1 MSDSYPEN
9 PRGVRQRVSRWSTTH
24 RGTKTLK
31 AAYAQAARDVKRM
44 DPAVREAIGRSNMT
58 RSDLQQIASRHVDA
72 QFRPDRY
79 AGVSRN
85 LGQEVQGRLAESGPA
100 PSRGW
105 IARKNPFSRW
115 NRNQRQGTKA
125 LKAALTQAARDV
137 KRTDP
142 RVRWEIGRSHVNSA
156 DLAALASSR
165 MDHLFRPEG
174 RFQGVPGQQ
183 QNGAGRQGQGQ
194 GIQSRDAVLQA
205 PSPQQ
210 SEQLNQ
216 RIATLQQAILEAQQQ
231 TLTLMEENN
240 RLQGEMR
247 QLLEARVQ
255 QLQQENAADPAQEPA
270 QQREGD
276 NQLVAGD
283 QQPDERRTEGEAQ
296 RGEAQTGEPRATGE
310 AEVGE
315 PRADGEAEVGE
326 AGEPRATGEAEVG
339 EAGEPRTAGE
349 AEVGE
354 AGEPRA
360 TGEAEVGEVGEP
372 RTAGEAEVGE
382 PRAVGGAEVGPEV
395 EGAGVQAPAGGWA
408 DSAAT
413 QGQSVR
419 DAEALASRQST
430 GELDAP
436 AATTQDPAATP
447 ATTVDPQQSGTNPQ
461 QPSTNPQQPGT
472 NTQQAGASPQQPRF
486 DVQPQ
491 RGPAAGEKTSAEL
504 DSKFARDIAFNGSTP
519 LNSVSSQKTEEAV
532 KAGGDND
539 ATKRQQRGG
548 QAPQKP
554 ATGNT
559 QKPPTKRDG
568 R

>member
-283 QQPDERRTEGEAQ
+283 QQPDERRTEGEAE
-296 RGEAQTGEPRATGE
+296 RGEAQTGEPRA
-310 AEVGE
+310 
-315 PRADGEAEVGE
+315 D
-326 AGEPRATGEAEVG
+326 
-339 EAGEPRTAGE
+339 GE

-419 DAEALASRQST
+419 DAEALAGRQST

-472 NTQQAGASPQQPRF
+472 NTQQAGAGPQQPRF

-532 KAGGDND
+532 KAGSDND